1 MLQPGRCR
9 RTGVLGLIVSE
20 VSVHGGRAE
29 PEQLDLEAES
39 LLELQAVKQREGIRS
54 GVSILNSQSL
64 PPVTY
69 FLYKVTP
76 PTLHK

>member
-20 VSVHGGRAE
+20 GSVHDGRAE

-39 LLELQAVKQREGIRS
+39 LLLELQAVKQREGIRS
-54 GVSILNSQSL
+54 GVSILNSQNQ

-69 FLYKVTP
+69 FL
-76 PTLHK
+76 